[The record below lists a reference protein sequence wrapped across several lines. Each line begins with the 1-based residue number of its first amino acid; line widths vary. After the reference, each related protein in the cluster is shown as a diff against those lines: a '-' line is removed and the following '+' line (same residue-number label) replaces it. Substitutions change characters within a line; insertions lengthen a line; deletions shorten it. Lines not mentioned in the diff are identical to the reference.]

1 MLCHIIH
8 PHFLPKQNLLC
19 KNYFR
24 SCNYTNCVAMHLL
37 LVVLCKVHNRH
48 SLNWHFPRQELYAH
62 TETVF
67 RGDPD

>member
-1 MLCHIIH
+1 
-8 PHFLPKQNLLC
+8 
-19 KNYFR
+19 
-24 SCNYTNCVAMHLL
+24 MHLL